1 MGTASMMLQGKSSAL
16 THPQRL
22 TEDVFLLLHGSP
34 QMVPDVYAKAM
45 SLAKKMR
52 GLKQKKRKFKKP
64 YRDLPKVIR
73 RLQILTMSTIVL
85 RAT

>member
-1 MGTASMMLQGKSSAL
+1 
-16 THPQRL
+16 
-22 TEDVFLLLHGSP
+22 
-34 QMVPDVYAKAM
+34 MVPDVYAKAM